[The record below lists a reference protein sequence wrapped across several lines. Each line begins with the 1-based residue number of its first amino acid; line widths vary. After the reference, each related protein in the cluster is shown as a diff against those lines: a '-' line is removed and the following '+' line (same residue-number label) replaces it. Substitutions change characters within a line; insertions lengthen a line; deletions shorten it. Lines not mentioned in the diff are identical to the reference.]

1 MATLSAKSTN
11 TLIDA
16 VASAPCA
23 KALLAAIAARA
34 PLDAKNQ
41 VVLADALTSQ
51 LHGKAKKQ
59 SEVDEILAAVVSG
72 AALSL
77 GAKRRIIEM
86 MAGAT
91 SGNELINVIQS
102 TPTAPIKL

>member
-1 MATLSAKSTN
+1 MALSAKSTKV
-11 TLIDA
+11 LIDA
-16 VASAPCA
+16 MASAPA
-23 KALLAAIAARA
+23 ANALLAAITARA

-41 VVLADALTSQ
+41 IVLADALTSQ
-51 LHGKAKKQ
+51 LHSKAKKQ

-72 AALSL
+72 NPLSL

-102 TPTAPIKL
+102 VPTAPIKL